1 MFVLFSPRS
10 LRFAKELEKLVGDV
24 MRYILFNIG
33 KQNSQP
39 IAREKVTA
47 LVTKKYARKTGLSQ
61 TVLQKARH
69 RFAHIWGMDLR
80 ELVKTTADAGAKA
93 AFSFPIGP
101 RPVGPAPARNLS
113 GVRSAAVNFSGCLAE
128 PSCRSILTVKHDNG
142 FRISHS
148 LLFTTCSAFSRYRRF
163 RDK

>member
-1 MFVLFSPRS
+1 MYVLFFPRS

-47 LVTKKYARKTGLSQ
+47 LVTKKYPRKTGLSQ

-80 ELVKTTADAGAKA
+80 ELVKTTAAGEGSERGEKVAEASPATRTAWSTARKTVSPAQTDPPLLPDASPFVYFQRRGDH
-93 AFSFPIGP
+93 
-101 RPVGPAPARNLS
+101 
-113 GVRSAAVNFSGCLAE
+113 AE
-128 PSCRSILTVKHDNG
+128 V
-142 FRISHS
+142 
-148 LLFTTCSAFSRYRRF
+148 
-163 RDK
+163 